1 MANDGLWTKSGPPM
15 FLEKI
20 SLVHSPI
27 WLYVYGCFHTTKAEW
42 GSCDRE
48 SVIWKLNIFT
58 IKFFKEN
65 VCSVLCYNSEI
76 SFVHFASACQF
87 YVISQGAVDLY
98 LILQLQNI
106 RLLSFN
112 NTFQGGNLWNVY
124 ETEVIPDRNKLWL
137 LTTLA
142 SFTVLVTAVLWMLW
156 WDLSRGNLFL
166 GVYLADKL
174 YLLDIRDLTAY
185 KRSPCSLQSMT
196 EITWVL
202 WDSSW
207 DCKFPRISLQ
217 FCPAL
222 LYLPLPFY
230 KSQIC
235 IVFWKFSLPKT
246 ASFPLYL

>member
-1 MANDGLWTKSGPPM
+1 MFALFYTITLKSLLFILLLP
-15 FLEKI
+15 
-20 SLVHSPI
+20 V
-27 WLYVYGCFHTTKAEW
+27 
-42 GSCDRE
+42 
-48 SVIWKLNIFT
+48 N
-58 IKFFKEN
+58 
-65 VCSVLCYNSEI
+65 
-76 SFVHFASACQF
+76 F

-112 NTFQGGNLWNVY
+112 NNFQGGNLWNVY
-124 ETEVIPDRNKLWL
+124 ETEDIPDRNKLWL

-142 SFTVLVTAVLWMLW
+142 SFTILVTAVLWMLW
-156 WDLSRGNLFL
+156 WDLSRENLFL

-185 KRSPCSLQSMT
+185 RRSPCSLQSMT

-217 FCPAL
+217 FSPAL

-235 IVFWKFSLPKT
+235 IVFWKFSWPKT
-246 ASFPLYL
+246 ASFPFIYKSFTPNKYLACIILSASIFGEPNLTYLLCSYFLLLYVSIPLKTNKQMKTKGKL